1 MKQNILI
8 RNLKRALATGY
19 IILFAGC
26 HSPASKNRE
35 NASKI
40 PVASTQNDSISCHN
54 NMPSRFAGLNP
65 ASVPTDP
72 AGNNAEASHKDMKW
86 VPGGTFTMGATDD
99 EGRPDEYPAHKVHV
113 SGFWIDEHEVTNKQ
127 FAAFVKATGYVTTAE
142 KAPKWEDL
150 KKQLPPG
157 TPKPPDSLLV
167 AASLVF
173 APPGHAVPLND
184 ASQWWRW
191 VKGADWRH
199 PEGPGS
205 SIEGKDNYPVVQVSY
220 DDAAAY
226 ARWAG
231 KRLPTEA
238 EWEYAARGGLKDDP
252 YPWGTEDIEKGKP
265 KANTWQG
272 NFPDQNTDW
281 DGFNGLAPVA
291 SYAANGYGL
300 YDMAGN
306 VWEWTSDWYN
316 VNYYRTLTGKVT
328 DDPQGPVKSYD
339 PLEPTVPEKVT
350 KGGSFMCN
358 ASYCKGY
365 RVSGKMKTS
374 MDSGLE
380 NLGFRCVAVK

>member
-1 MKQNILI
+1 
-8 RNLKRALATGY
+8 
-19 IILFAGC
+19 
-26 HSPASKNRE
+26 
-35 NASKI
+35 
-40 PVASTQNDSISCHN
+40 
-54 NMPSRFAGLNP
+54 
-65 ASVPTDP
+65 
-72 AGNNAEASHKDMKW
+72 
-86 VPGGTFTMGATDD
+86 MGATDD

-173 APPGHAVPLND
+173 DPPGHAVPLND

-316 VNYYRTLTGKVT
+316 VNYYRTLTGTVT